1 MPFGELGKL
10 VEPKVSAS
18 TVRRVLNAAGY
29 HRRNARKVIYLKPEQ
44 KAARLQWAKDFRH
57 WKLEDWARVLYS
69 DEAYV
74 VLGESKGT
82 VYVTQTVDEVF
93 HDDCVVPKYKQ
104 SDLRVMVW
112 GCIME
117 GVKGPQ
123 VIL

>member
-1 MPFGELGKL
+1 M
-10 VEPKVSAS
+10 
-18 TVRRVLNAAGY
+18 
-29 HRRNARKVIYLKPEQ
+29 
-44 KAARLQWAKDFRH
+44 
-57 WKLEDWARVLYS
+57 EDWAQVLYS

-82 VYVTQTVDEVF
+82 VYVTRTVDKVF

-112 GCIME
+112 GCIIE

-123 VIL
+123 VILEYPGGRGGGMTAARYQDQVLDKVVHNFYQKMCEE